1 MTYRA
6 TWMAFDIVSL
16 REAGDGYWLALIL
29 EGERLGQ
36 FRFVT
41 HTPVAGAEQM
51 RASIHAL
58 AATFTA
64 GVAALD
70 QFHALE
76 HAQASG
82 DRIRRV
88 VDVTAPLA
96 AAA

>member
-16 REAGDGYWLALIL
+16 RETGNGYWLALIL
-29 EGERLGQ
+29 EGERLAQ

-41 HTPVAGAEQM
+41 HAPLADEEQM

-58 AATFTA
+58 ATGFNA
-64 GVAALD
+64 GAAVLD

-76 HAQASG
+76 RAHASG